1 MPYYAICDG
10 RKIGV
15 ALSWEECKSYVSGY
29 SNAWYRKFDTKSE
42 ARDCFTS
49 NMYLSDSED
58 DYLSYGKNFDRNFE
72 MEHIYI
78 DGACKRNGM
87 ALQRKTGYGVFYGN
101 GDVRNA
107 AVSSSNADKLSGT
120 NQRSELRAL
129 YHAIINIVNDIND
142 DGTTKA
148 YTIHTDS
155 KYVIRA
161 SGIWAKKWKS
171 NGWRTTTGRVV
182 ANQDFI
188 KRIVFY
194 LKEINERLANI
205 GLPPVKIEYVPG
217 HAGNHGNEMA
227 DKLANKAADEDGEPY
242 WL

>member
-1 MPYYAICDG
+1 MLGTGNSTPSLKRGIVLPPICTCQIQKTITCLMA
-10 RKIGV
+10 KI
-15 ALSWEECKSYVSGY
+15 LTEILKY
-29 SNAWYRKFDTKSE
+29 
-42 ARDCFTS
+42 
-49 NMYLSDSED
+49 
-58 DYLSYGKNFDRNFE
+58 
-72 MEHIYI
+72 IYI

-182 ANQDFI
+182 ANQDLI